1 MVPNLPCSARAQQRA
16 ILHVDLDCFYCQVE
30 HVRLGIPVAQP
41 VGVQQWHSLIAV
53 NYAARAA
60 GVQRHMTVPE
70 ARALCPDLRLV
81 HVATY
86 RRGDTHYAY
95 HADPKPYSHKVSLD
109 PYRAASAAVLRILTM
124 VGPNVQRASV
134 DEAFLDVTDQVDAI
148 VEDLRRA
155 GRLPLVD
162 TPVDSS
168 SGAAGV
174 TGPWTGVA
182 SDPVEADGEPEVRW
196 STPID
201 WSVVTSFPGP
211 NGPAPLDSPL
221 VNAFATQ
228 SVLSNDRTFGWP
240 NLQLWVAANIANYL
254 RARILT
260 DLHFTCSAGV
270 GHNLTLAKLG
280 SAMHKP
286 NQQTVIRLGET
297 LTYMKDLSLPKIRS
311 LGGKIGTDVCQKFEV
326 TTAGDLWTYTL
337 PQLREHFDAERAL
350 YLFNICRGIDDSQ
363 DSLLEWFKVLCAE
376 LHHRLQD
383 EWNSS
388 QRWPKSILFHYKTEH
403 ANARSKSGVLPAYS
417 PEFLASPE
425 PFFRL
430 RNNPNHHY
438 ARHNHHRRNLSLN
451 QNQNQKRSASKPPI
465 HD

>member
-182 SDPVEADGEPEVRW
+182 SDPVEADGEPEVR
-196 STPID
+196 
-201 WSVVTSFPGP
+201 
-211 NGPAPLDSPL
+211 
-221 VNAFATQ
+221 
-228 SVLSNDRTFGWP
+228 TFGWP
-240 NLQLWVAANIANYL
+240 DLQLWVAANIANYL

-286 NQQTVIRLGET
+286 NQQAVIRLGET

-363 DSLLEWFKVLCAE
+363 VKPRETTKSMMAAKSFNPPITSLDSLLEWFKVLCAE

-403 ANARSKSGVLPAYS
+403 ANARSKSGVLP
-417 PEFLASPE
+417 
-425 PFFRL
+425 
-430 RNNPNHHY
+430 
-438 ARHNHHRRNLSLN
+438 
-451 QNQNQKRSASKPPI
+451 
-465 HD
+465 